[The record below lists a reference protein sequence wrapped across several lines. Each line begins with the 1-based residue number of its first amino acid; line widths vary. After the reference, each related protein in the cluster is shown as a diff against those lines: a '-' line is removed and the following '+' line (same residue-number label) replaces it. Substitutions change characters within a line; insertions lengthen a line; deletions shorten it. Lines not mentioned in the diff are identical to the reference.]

1 MIEVNNDP
9 IKFGKSIWLV
19 VIIVIF
25 CVVIFCIIISN
36 QFASQSLNDTE
47 LSIYKEGTIS
57 RSFNYTLNG
66 KDDVITIDL
75 YTTIYNKLFKQSPL
89 MCKRSIRDNS
99 PCTKLEMQQY
109 YLEYINDPIQS
120 AYLKS
125 LVNSIK
131 SKTSDSDDQVRIAI
145 SVVQNIP
152 YGTINASKPNYPYE
166 VLYNNI
172 GMCEGKSL
180 LLAYLIKELGYGV
193 VIFDFKS
200 ENHMA
205 IGIRSPDQY
214 SYKNSGYAFIETDS
228 PSIITDSQKDYVG
241 FDKIKSNPQ
250 IFQVNVGKMF
260 NSVSED
266 YNKFVVYNYTR
277 NIIKFFELT
286 NILYNIKL

>member
-1 MIEVNNDP
+1 LIEVNNDP

>member
-1 MIEVNNDP
+1 LIEVDNDP

-19 VIIVIF
+19 VIIFIF
-25 CVVIFCIIISN
+25 CVSVSCIIILN
-36 QFASQSLNDTE
+36 QPISQSPNDTE
-47 LSIYKEGTIS
+47 LSIYKEGLIQ

-66 KDDVITIDL
+66 NDGIINVDL
-75 YTTIYNKLFKQSPL
+75 YTTVYNKLFKQSPL

-125 LVNSIK
+125 FVNSIK

-152 YGTINASKPNYPYE
+152 YGTINASKANYPYE

-180 LLAYLIKELGYGV
+180 LLAHLIKELGYGV

-260 NSVSED
+260 DSVSED

-277 NIIKFFELT
+277 NIVKFFTLT